1 MAFKD
6 IDNRPKNTTG
16 VKVKKDGEAKV
27 SGKLVTVNPSLLQ
40 MLIGAAD
47 YADSKVTPKADL
59 HDTDFFYVMVEPID
73 Q

>member
-16 VKVKKDGEAKV
+16 VKVEKDGEAKA

-59 HDTDFFYVMVEPID
+59 HGTDFLV
-73 Q
+73 